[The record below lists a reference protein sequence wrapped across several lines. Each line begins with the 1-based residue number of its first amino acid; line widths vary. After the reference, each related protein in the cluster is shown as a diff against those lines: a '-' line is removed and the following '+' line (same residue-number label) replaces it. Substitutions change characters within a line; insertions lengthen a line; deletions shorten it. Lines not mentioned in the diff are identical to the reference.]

1 MISIASSDGRVFFDP
16 VETPVGTLWV
26 EVSEQTENLDT
37 NEDDKTQC
45 GSDSQTHEVLGDM
58 DVNDLIQDY
67 TVDARVDDG
76 VDPEAPWILRCDP
89 WRKAIADKQ
98 ADMKPDD
105 KPNMKPDNEPKAEPA
120 DKPSPRPTAAKSKP
134 RSIPRPLASS
144 SSIPRP
150 LASSSS
156 FTRHCST
163 CTCSKP
169 STEQPP
175 MFVTEQH

>member
-1 MISIASSDGRVFFDP
+1 MYRRDDISGNAFVAPLYCDGF
-16 VETPVGTLWV
+16 
-26 EVSEQTENLDT
+26 
-37 NEDDKTQC
+37 TQWA
-45 GSDSQTHEVLGDM
+45 DSQTVRRDIDVNDMKFDTQSDDTQPESEGQKHEVLGDM

-98 ADMKPDD
+98 ADLKPDD
-105 KPNMKPDNEPKAEPA
+105 MTNMKPDNEPKAEPA

-134 RSIPRPLASS
+134 RSIARPLASS
-144 SSIPRP
+144 SS
-150 LASSSS
+150 S
-156 FTRHCST
+156 TRHCSI

-169 STEQPP
+169 ST
-175 MFVTEQH
+175 VTEQH